1 MSALISVDMEDRE
14 WMYSG
19 RPSASQISEEW
30 ITKTLE
36 FLEIAFDKNH
46 GVAGTWCPCSRCKN
60 QRNQT
65 KDDIGLHLS
74 KNGFMPGY
82 HRWTLHGERAPRRK
96 KVARQRTK
104 EASTAFD
111 TGADRMLEIGRA
123 HV

>member
-46 GVAGTWCPCSRCKN
+46 GVAGTWCPCSKCKN

-65 KDDIGLHLS
+65 KDDMGLAWRACTS
-74 KNGFMPGY
+74 EKEGGATA
-82 HRWTLHGERAPRRK
+82 HRGGLN
-96 KVARQRTK
+96 
-104 EASTAFD
+104 SF
-111 TGADRMLEIGRA
+111 
-123 HV
+123 